1 MLKGKEISSSFYSFV
16 AYAASQFCLA
26 SMSYVGTAR
35 HGREEE
41 RRPLLVSEGGERVYF
56 C

>member
-1 MLKGKEISSSFYSFV
+1 MVKGKEMGSSFYSFV
-16 AYAASQFCLA
+16 AYAANQFCLA

-35 HGREEE
+35 HGREE
-41 RRPLLVSEGGERVYF
+41 RRPFLLSEGGERVYF